1 MAASRDNTVFEFVV
15 EQTVRERAAAAVALR
30 DKGRHEEALKL
41 FRQNV
46 TEIESLAAA
55 APLSSRLDYLKRQY
69 DGIAATPPAAAAGA
83 WGGQRKLLRQ
93 MDMNPAAPGA
103 RY

>member
-1 MAASRDNTVFEFVV
+1 M
-15 EQTVRERAAAAVALR
+15 RERAAAAIALR
-30 DKGRHEEALKL
+30 DKGRHEEALKPVHAE
-41 FRQNV
+41 RDRDRGPGR
-46 TEIESLAAA
+46 SGAAVEPA
-55 APLSSRLDYLKRQY
+55 ATISSRQY
-69 DGIAATPPAAAAGA
+69 DGIAATPPRGRRRR